1 MRGLFCN
8 KLVRIRAI
16 KCGDCFLSMK
26 TPAKVFTKT
35 GQYFTPRGKNKFIFG
50 KHL

>member
-1 MRGLFCN
+1 
-8 KLVRIRAI
+8 
-16 KCGDCFLSMK
+16 
-26 TPAKVFTKT
+26 T

>member
-1 MRGLFCN
+1 MRELFCN

-16 KCGDCFLSMK
+16 KRGDCFPTRK
-26 TPAKVFTKT
+26 HPAKVFTKT